1 MDLALESVPPGCPQ
15 IKRKK
20 RKDTGTARLFFFYDR
35 FYCVGFSALTGYKS
49 LLKTDTAV
57 NGLTSARAGLLCRLL
72 LEGCWF
78 LWFPALGHCC
88 REGAAGGMPT
98 VSHQHEHSCVTGC
111 RGVWG
116 DEVWGGS
123 CGAELY

>member
-20 RKDTGTARLFFFYDR
+20 RKDTGTARLFFYDR

-72 LEGCWF
+72 LRDAGFCGF
-78 LWFPALGHCC
+78 LHWVT
-88 REGAAGGMPT
+88 AAEKGLQGECPP
-98 VSHQHEHSCVTGC
+98 
-111 RGVWG
+111 
-116 DEVWGGS
+116 
-123 CGAELY
+123 